1 MNNTHED
8 SIDSIA
14 YYFWDSE
21 ELHIYDTFLDAI
33 LRAKKNPNSNIFISE
48 DLFNK
53 FRDLMSRTDFL
64 EKYKNETNLKFGIND
79 TIIHYNQDLL
89 PFKTKYLIS
98 YDLLRKNINIIPVLD
113 EKITNETNLQNI
125 SIENINMEENNML
138 KILEIYK
145 EKKTKEIEQKYD
157 EQLLELE
164 CNDPISVYLKQTE
177 EAIKEMLNSENVKLI
192 INSDV
197 VEFTKETIDK
207 RNEIINTIR
216 TEKAKIKAQIEEI
229 EALLELAPNYE
240 EKLQILRDYGIID
253 KKKNIIL

>member
-14 YYFWDSE
+14 YYFWNSE

-33 LRAKKNPNSNIFISE
+33 LQAKKNPNSNIFISE

-145 EKKTKEIEQKYD
+145 EKKTREIEQKYD
-157 EQLLELE
+157 AQLEDLEF
-164 CNDPISVYLKQTE
+164 NDPAQILINETE
-177 EAIKEMLNSENVKLI
+177 EKLKEMLETDKVMISV
-192 INSDV
+192 NSDTV
-197 VEFTKETIDK
+197 NVTPETIEK
-207 RNEIINTIR
+207 RNAIIDIIKK
-216 TEKAKIKAQIEEI
+216 EKEELNNVIKEI

-253 KKKNIIL
+253 KRKNIIL

>member
-1 MNNTHED
+1 MNNTNED

-14 YYFWDSE
+14 YYFWNSE

-79 TIIHYNQDLL
+79 TVIHYNQDLL

-113 EKITNETNLQNI
+113 GKITNETNLQNI
-125 SIENINMEENNML
+125 SIENINMEGNNML

-145 EKKTKEIEQKYD
+145 EKKTREIEHKYD
-157 EQLLELE
+157 AQLEDLEF
-164 CNDPISVYLKQTE
+164 NDPAQILINETE
-177 EAIKEMLNSENVKLI
+177 EKLKEMLETDKVMISV
-192 INSDV
+192 NSDTV
-197 VEFTKETIDK
+197 NLTPETIEK
-207 RNEIINTIR
+207 RKAIIDIIHK
-216 TEKAKIKAQIEEI
+216 EKEELNNVIKEI
-229 EALLELAPNYE
+229 EALLEFAPNYE
-240 EKLQILRDYGIID
+240 ESTKILLAYDIID
-253 KKKNIIL
+253 KKGKIK

>member
-125 SIENINMEENNML
+125 SIENINMEGNNML

-145 EKKTKEIEQKYD
+145 EKKTREIEQKYD
-157 EQLLELE
+157 AQLEDLEF
-164 CNDPISVYLKQTE
+164 NDPAQILINETE
-177 EAIKEMLNSENVKLI
+177 EKLKEMLETDKVMISV
-192 INSDV
+192 NSDTV
-197 VEFTKETIDK
+197 NLTPETIEK
-207 RNEIINTIR
+207 RKVIIDIIHK
-216 TEKAKIKAQIEEI
+216 EKEELNNVIKEI
-229 EALLELAPNYE
+229 EALLEFAPNYE
-240 EKLQILRDYGIID
+240 ESTKILLAYDIID
-253 KKKNIIL
+253 KKGKIK

>member
-1 MNNTHED
+1 MKEWNPSSVNDFNNPMRKYDIYLEF
-8 SIDSIA
+8 ID
-14 YYFWDSE
+14 
-21 ELHIYDTFLDAI
+21 I
-33 LRAKKNPNSNIFISE
+33 LKVIKQIQPEIMIVEKNVFKNVEKIIKNNFIDDFKDRAKKVVGIEKIIVQNNC
-48 DLFNK
+48 D
-53 FRDLMSRTDFL
+53 DFS
-64 EKYKNETNLKFGIND
+64 
-79 TIIHYNQDLL
+79 HYQM
-89 PFKTKYLIS
+89 Y
-98 YDLLRKNINIIPVLD
+98 YDVLHKNIHVTPYY
-113 EKITNETNLQNI
+113 K
-125 SIENINMEENNML
+125 IENKEENNML

-157 EQLLELE
+157 EQLKDIKE
-164 CNDPISVYLKQTE
+164 NDPISVYLKQTE

-197 VEFTKETIDK
+197 FEFTKETMDK
-207 RNEIINTIR
+207 KNEIINTIR

>member
-14 YYFWDSE
+14 YYFWNSE

-33 LRAKKNPNSNIFISE
+33 LQAKKNPNSNIFISE

-125 SIENINMEENNML
+125 SIENINMEGNNML

-145 EKKTKEIEQKYD
+145 EKKTREIEQKYD
-157 EQLLELE
+157 AQLEDLEF
-164 CNDPISVYLKQTE
+164 NDPAQILINETE
-177 EAIKEMLNSENVKLI
+177 EKLKEMLETDKVMISV
-192 INSDV
+192 NSDTV
-197 VEFTKETIDK
+197 NLTPETIEK
-207 RNEIINTIR
+207 RKVIIDIIHK
-216 TEKAKIKAQIEEI
+216 EKEELNNVIKEI
-229 EALLELAPNYE
+229 EALLEFAPNYE

-253 KKKNIIL
+253 KRKNIIL